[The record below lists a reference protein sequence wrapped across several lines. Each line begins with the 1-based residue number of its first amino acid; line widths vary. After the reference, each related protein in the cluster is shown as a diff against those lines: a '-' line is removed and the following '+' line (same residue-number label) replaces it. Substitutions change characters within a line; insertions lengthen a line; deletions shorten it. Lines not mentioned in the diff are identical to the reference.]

1 MESTESR
8 FGVRNRRWT
17 LMNQESCPNLNS
29 IITAAKLES
38 AFNNTLARKGT
49 AIALSIAL
57 G

>member
-17 LMNQESCPNLNS
+17 LMNRESCPNLNS

-38 AFNNTLARKGT
+38 VLKSKSQKIYDLWYPWISN
-49 AIALSIAL
+49 I
-57 G
+57 